1 MSAKNRSEIAI
12 RAHNARKRGEPGTGV
27 NGMKVRIYQPAKT
40 AMQSGWANARKWR
53 LEHEP
58 QEAARA
64 DRLMGWIGSGDTR
77 GQLRMS
83 FDTREE
89 AIAFAEKKGYE
100 YTVDEPRPRRVK
112 PKSYADNFRWD
123 RVEP

>member
-1 MSAKNRSEIAI
+1 MRENEASPEL
-12 RAHNARKRGEPGTGV
+12 GV
-27 NGMKVRIYQPAKT
+27 YGMKVRIYRPAKT
-40 AMQSGWANARKWR
+40 AMQSGQANTRKWR

-58 QEAARA
+58 QEATRA

-77 GQLRMS
+77 GQLRMD
-83 FDTREE
+83 FDTKEE

-100 YTVDEPRPRRVK
+100 YTVDEPHRRRVK

>member
-1 MSAKNRSEIAI
+1 MRASEASP
-12 RAHNARKRGEPGTGV
+12 EPGV

-40 AMQSGWANARKWR
+40 AMQSGQANSRKWR

-58 QEAARA
+58 REAARA

-77 GQLRMS
+77 GQLRMD
-83 FDTREE
+83 FDTKKE
-89 AIAFAEKKGYE
+89 AVAFAEKKGYE
-100 YTVDEPRPRRVK
+100 YTVDEPRPRRVR